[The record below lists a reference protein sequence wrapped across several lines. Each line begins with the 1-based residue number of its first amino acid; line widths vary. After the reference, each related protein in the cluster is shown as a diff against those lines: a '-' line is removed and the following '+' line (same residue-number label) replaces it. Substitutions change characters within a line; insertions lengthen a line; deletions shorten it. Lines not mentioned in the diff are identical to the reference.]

1 MKYKFTDV
9 YVAVQDPLHKRH
21 FHRLLLGCAAMT
33 AAGPLRATALG
44 PADPA
49 PGAPAGPAA
58 TVHVRIDADGVPH
71 IQAESVEDAFFGQGY
86 AAAWMRLWQLDL
98 QSRQLR
104 GRLAE
109 AFGAAFVP
117 RDQAARLFLSQHAPA
132 DDWAAL
138 EPQLRSIA
146 QAFAAGINRRVQ
158 EVHADPS
165 LAPPEFGLF
174 DMLPAF
180 WEADDLVRVRYCGSP
195 NVRAE
200 FRRALLAREGALA
213 LDALVQ
219 PLEPAH
225 ALAVPEGLDLAG
237 FAPGQLALFESLSE
251 PLPFDRAWLP
261 AQRAAMA
268 ALDAVDDSEQG
279 SNAWVVAGRHTD
291 TGRPI
296 LANDPH
302 LAFSIPGPR
311 MVSHLSAPGFNVI
324 GAGPVWRPGLQF
336 GHNEHIA
343 FGRTDFAIDQED
355 LYVLELDAAG
365 QHYRAPDGWR
375 PIRRHAE
382 RVAVR
387 GEADTTVE
395 LAFCDIG
402 PLIHEDRAARRA
414 LALRAV
420 WLQPATCVALEYVP
434 KLFATD
440 WASFRR
446 ALRSAVWGTN
456 YVYADQQGHIGWQA
470 AGRVPVRA
478 RHDGLMP
485 VPAAGGYE
493 WEGILPL
500 DEMPHE
506 FDPERGWIGSANQ
519 QPVSPQW
526 PANGRTISFE
536 WKPDDRYRRVVQ
548 LLQGMAR
555 PGAPKTTADAHW
567 RFQQDVLSVR
577 ALALTDGLR
586 RWLAGRVPG
595 DALADAAAA
604 SAAQALL
611 AWDGRLAADST
622 EALLYQAWWQA
633 LQQAARA
640 ALVPA
645 QHAALVTPLHPHAAT
660 RWFDEQLG
668 PAGGEGPAAQRLL
681 VQTLSQAWHRVQ
693 ALPQGTDGPP
703 RWGDLHRVDLR
714 HVLGRWLAGPAGEG
728 LHALGGRSGGDAG
741 TVQARWALS
750 FDKPRVTGGASFR
763 AVLDVGA
770 WDRARAINLPGQ
782 SGDPRS
788 PWYRN
793 LYTRW
798 VQGEGMPLH
807 FDRDAVLQQGVQHLT
822 IPPPAPSGRP

>member
-1 MKYKFTDV
+1 
-9 YVAVQDPLHKRH
+9 L
-21 FHRLLLGCAAMT
+21 
-33 AAGPLRATALG
+33 
-44 PADPA
+44 
-49 PGAPAGPAA
+49 
-58 TVHVRIDADGVPH
+58 
-71 IQAESVEDAFFGQGY
+71 
-86 AAAWMRLWQLDL
+86 RLWQLDL

-109 AFGAAFVP
+109 ALGVAFVP
-117 RDQAARLFLSQHAPA
+117 RDHAARLFLSQHDPA

-138 EPQLRSIA
+138 DPRLKAISL
-146 QAFAAGINRRVQ
+146 AFVAGINRRVQ
-158 EVHADPS
+158 EIHDAPS

-180 WEADDLVRVRYCGSP
+180 WEVDDLVRVRYCGSP

-200 FRRALLAREGALA
+200 FRRALLARDGALA

-225 ALAVPEGLDLAG
+225 VLTVPEGLDLTG

-251 PLPFDRAWLP
+251 PLPFDRAWMP

-268 ALDAVDDSEQG
+268 ELDAVDDSEQG
-279 SNAWVVAGRHTD
+279 SNAWVISGRHTE

-324 GAGPVWRPGLQF
+324 GAGPVWRPGVQF

-365 QHYRAPDGWR
+365 DHYRAVEGWR
-375 PIRRHAE
+375 PITRRTE

-387 GEADTTVE
+387 GAADAAVN

-440 WASFRR
+440 WASFRA
-446 ALRSAVWGTN
+446 ALRAAVWGTN
-456 YVYADQQGHIGWQA
+456 YMYADRHGHIGWQA
-470 AGRVPVRA
+470 AGRVPVRT

-493 WEGILPL
+493 WNGILPL

-519 QPVSPQW
+519 QPVAPNW
-526 PANGRTISFE
+526 PSNGRTISFE

-548 LLQGMAR
+548 LLQGVAV
-555 PGAPKTTADAHW
+555 PGAPKTTVDEQW
-567 RFQQDVLSVR
+567 RLQQDVLSVR
-577 ALALTDGLR
+577 AVALVDGLR
-586 RWLAGRVPG
+586 GWLAGRTPAEG
-595 DALADAAAA
+595 FAGAISTAAAGDGESIA
-604 SAAQALL
+604 ATLAAQSLL
-611 AWDGRLAADST
+611 AWDGRLAADSAP
-622 EALLYQAWWQA
+622 ALLYEAWWQV
-633 LQQAARA
+633 LQQVARG
-640 ALVPA
+640 ALVPTR
-645 QHAALVTPLHPHAAT
+645 HAALMTPLHPHATT
-660 RWFDEQLG
+660 RWFDSQISLNTT
-668 PAGGEGPAAQRLL
+668 ATVTLL
-681 VQTLSQAWHRVQ
+681 KQTLAQAWQRTQ
-693 ALPQGTDGPP
+693 ALPAAAQGPL
-703 RWGDLHRVDLR
+703 RWGDLHKVDLR
-714 HVLGRWLAGPAGEG
+714 HVLGRWLSTSTTLSDG

-741 TVQARWALS
+741 TVQARWYLS
-750 FDKPRVTGGASFR
+750 FDRPRVTGGASFR
-763 AVLDVGA
+763 AVVDVGA
-770 WDRARAINLPGQ
+770 WDRARAINFPGQ

-798 VQGEGMPLH
+798 VEGGSMPLH
-807 FDRDAVLQQGVQHLT
+807 FDRDAVLRHSVQHLT
-822 IPPPAPSGRP
+822 LHPPAPAARP